1 MRVAILVI
9 CIVLHLI
16 NECMQRCSTHRQQ
29 MLTYAHTYIHM
40 QRVAY
45 TDAFER
51 KQTHIEV
58 ILQYFAPSDRQRVL
72 KFKRLKCLTEKIFL
86 RTVNK
91 LVGSKNTLSSQYNKL
106 TEDQFQATVIA
117 LETKESGL
125 VR

>member
-1 MRVAILVI
+1 M
-9 CIVLHLI
+9 
-16 NECMQRCSTHRQQ
+16 
-29 MLTYAHTYIHM
+29 
-40 QRVAY
+40 
-45 TDAFER
+45 
-51 KQTHIEV
+51 